1 MRLFTESLNVY
12 SPKSPMDFSKE
23 WPVMEIIALE
33 AKHSFTHPFNH
44 LTNSIILHVLD
55 TFLDIAYN
63 I

>member
-23 WPVMEIIALE
+23 RPVMEITTLE
-33 AKHSFTHPFNH
+33 VKHTFIHPFNY